1 VTGADFAAMSKEEL
15 IRYVEAAEDLT
26 EFTSWVASG
35 RASGPSAVTVEDPD
49 DSALRVTT
57 VRLPRNIIV
66 ELDERFG
73 HTRDGRSGFIRDAVI
88 EKLERTRAG
97 SRSVDG

>member
-1 VTGADFAAMSKEEL
+1 MTDADFAAMTKQEL
-15 IRYVEAAEDLT
+15 LRYVESTDDLT
-26 EFTSWVASG
+26 DFTSWVAAG
-35 RASGPSAVTVEDPD
+35 RSAGPSSVTVEDPD

-57 VRLPRNIIV
+57 VRLPRNIII

-88 EKLERTRAG
+88 EKLERIRAG
-97 SRSVDG
+97 GS